1 MDADHYDLSGLVE
14 RLEGMADEGY
24 RELSRTV
31 VPGVNAPVLGVR
43 VPRLRALAREI
54 LRGDWRGFLEGSRG
68 GSLLELSMLHAIVLG
83 GARCD
88 FSERQALLTAFL
100 PHVDN
105 WDVCD
110 TLCASYKP
118 AAAEREALFDY
129 LVECAASGHTYTKR
143 FGLVMMMSRYR
154 DEAHLDRVLNVYRRF
169 SHPDYYA
176 RMAAAWGLATL
187 YLSRPED
194 VLSILQSGALDAFTR
209 GKALQKLRESYRVSD
224 EDKAMLKSLR
234 TQNEA
239 ACEHE

>member
-1 MDADHYDLSGLVE
+1 MDADRYDLSGLVE

-43 VPRLRALAREI
+43 VPCLRALAKEI
-54 LRGDWRGFLEGSRG
+54 LRGDWRGFLEASRSG
-68 GSLLELSMLHAIVLG
+68 TLFELSMLHAIVLG

-154 DEAHLDRVLNVYRRF
+154 DEAHLDRVMDTYRRF

-187 YLSRPED
+187 YLSRPDD
-194 VLSILQSGALDAFTR
+194 VLSILRGGALDEFTHNR
-209 GKALQKLRESYRVSD
+209 TLQKLRESWRVSD

-234 TQNEA
+234 R
-239 ACEHE
+239 